1 MSNIERFLQQ
11 QQGFAQAR
19 AAMGNQFNTDPLN
32 KQLQSLKAQS
42 LQSAKDITRQLLGQ
56 ETLETLLAAPQ
67 IGKTALGLVKTGAR
81 FAKDPAGFAS
91 AVKQAGRDKL
101 NSLYKGV
108 TGRDLPANTEEA
120 RKQVVDEA
128 RNQFRDATGREL
140 PESAEDAENQVRGL
154 AQRFVRPPGDEVELT
169 SDFLTGTR
177 APAPAPFFEPPA
189 PRVPQPGD
197 AEFQAFQAQQRALE
211 APDLPLGEVQQVGAF
226 RLDDPGRPD
235 TIPSDTFEF
244 KAPTEEQFQAERTG
258 QRVSDFLG
266 DIESRNVAGRV
277 ATTALEDEESGG
289 FLPGMLPGSLPEP
302 ALGEALSR
310 VTLKP
315 ATTKFVGSRQRIQEA
330 LEQER
335 IEPGRIPVSR
345 AREPLTP
352 AQAREAG
359 FRPPDT
365 PRPQP
370 REPEPEPVRE
380 PEPEPEAP
388 EPEPP
393 APEPEPPA
401 PEPVVEPEPV
411 APTLDAP
418 GSYVRPGTNY
428 RVNANAPEEIES
440 QETRNPF
447 EVGQQLADVR
457 ARAEGTG
464 DDILQTFERRAGQRF
479 ADIDAR
485 AAARRARAEAD
496 RQRLSELTEKEP
508 EPEIPDFP
516 TPPQGTPR
524 TGGDVPSTARGEETS
539 DLQQRL
545 DALRRPEPAEEEGR
559 VPPNQAEPEPH
570 AQAEENQAD
579 LDEFGLPKAPEQTG
593 SAADFMG
600 EIESK
605 GESVASQV
613 AKTAAETLPEEMA
626 AEAPLDAIPGLG
638 ELVMAGTLIGS
649 LFHARHEAKEAEA
662 QKPTPAPQVPQAPKP
677 FISFDSAPTLDTS
690 SYHNAQI

>member
-1 MSNIERFLQQ
+1 MSNIQKLLQQ
-11 QQGFAQAR
+11 QQGFEQAR

-101 NSLYKGV
+101 NSLYKGA

-120 RKQVVDEA
+120 RQQVVDEA
-128 RNQFRDATGREL
+128 RSQFRNATGREL
-140 PESAEDAENQVRGL
+140 PESAEDAESQVRGL

-197 AEFQAFQAQQRALE
+197 AEFRAFQEQQRALAE
-211 APDLPLGEVQQVGAF
+211 PSMPAGEVQQVGAF

-258 QRVSDFLG
+258 QRVGDFLG

-277 ATTALEDEESGG
+277 ATTAAEDAEGG

-302 ALGEALSR
+302 ELGEALSR

-365 PRPQP
+365 PRPEP
-370 REPEPEPVRE
+370 RAPQAEQPEPVRE

-388 EPEPP
+388 EPQASAAE
-393 APEPEPPA
+393 A

-411 APTLDAP
+411 APTLEAP
-418 GSYVRPGTNY
+418 GSYVRPGTNF

-440 QETRNPF
+440 RETRSPF
-447 EVGQQLADVR
+447 
-457 ARAEGTG
+457 
-464 DDILQTFERRAGQRF
+464 
-479 ADIDAR
+479 
-485 AAARRARAEAD
+485 
-496 RQRLSELTEKEP
+496 
-508 EPEIPDFP
+508 
-516 TPPQGTPR
+516 
-524 TGGDVPSTARGEETS
+524 
-539 DLQQRL
+539 
-545 DALRRPEPAEEEGR
+545 
-559 VPPNQAEPEPH
+559 
-570 AQAEENQAD
+570 
-579 LDEFGLPKAPEQTG
+579 
-593 SAADFMG
+593 
-600 EIESK
+600 
-605 GESVASQV
+605 
-613 AKTAAETLPEEMA
+613 
-626 AEAPLDAIPGLG
+626 
-638 ELVMAGTLIGS
+638 
-649 LFHARHEAKEAEA
+649 
-662 QKPTPAPQVPQAPKP
+662 
-677 FISFDSAPTLDTS
+677 
-690 SYHNAQI
+690 

>member
-19 AAMGNQFNTDPLN
+19 AAMGSQFNTDPLN

-42 LQSAKDITRQLLGQ
+42 LESAKNITRQLVGQ
-56 ETLETLLAAPQ
+56 ETLETIMAAPM

-101 NSLYKGV
+101 NSLYKGA

-120 RKQVVDEA
+120 RQQVVDEA
-128 RNQFRDATGREL
+128 KNQFRNATGREL
-140 PESAEDAENQVRGL
+140 PDSAEEAESQVRGM

-177 APAPAPFFEPPA
+177 APARAPFFEAPPS
-189 PRVPQPGD
+189 RVPQPGD
-197 AEFQAFQAQQRALE
+197 VEFRAFQEQQRALAE
-211 APDLPLGEVQQVGAF
+211 PNLPAGEVQQVGGF

-235 TIPSDTFEF
+235 TIPSDTFDF

-277 ATTALEDEESGG
+277 ATTAAEDAESGG
-289 FLPGMLPGSLPEP
+289 FLPGMLPGTLRAPE
-302 ALGEALSR
+302 LGEQLSN

-315 ATTKFVGSRQRIQEA
+315 ATTRFVRPRQRIQEA

-335 IEPGRIPVSR
+335 VEPGRIPVSR

-352 AQAREAG
+352 SQAREAG

-365 PRPQP
+365 PRP
-370 REPEPEPVRE
+370 EPVR
-380 PEPEPEAP
+380 EPEPEAP
-388 EPEPP
+388 EPEPEAP
-393 APEPEPPA
+393 APQAPA
-401 PEPVVEPEPV
+401 AVAEPEPV

-418 GSYVRPGTNY
+418 ASYVRPGTNY

-440 QETRNPF
+440 QASRNPF
-447 EVGQQLADVR
+447 EVNQQLADVR
-457 ARAEGTG
+457 ARAEGTS
-464 DDILQTFERRAGQRF
+464 DDILSTFERRAGQRF

-496 RQRLSELTEKEP
+496 RARLSELTER

-516 TPPQGTPR
+516 TPPTGQSAAR
-524 TGGDVPSTARGEETS
+524 GGDVPSTARGEETDS
-539 DLQQRL
+539 SLQQRL
-545 DALRRPEPAEEEGR
+545 DNLRRPAPAEPEEEEGR

-570 AQAEENQAD
+570 PLAEENNAD
-579 LDEFGLPKAPEQTG
+579 LDEFGLPKAPEQSG

-605 GESVASQV
+605 GESVAAQV
-613 AKTAAETLPEEMA
+613 AKTAVKELPEELT

-662 QKPTPAPQVPQAPKP
+662 QKPTPPPQTPQAPKP

-690 SYHNAQI
+690 SYHNA